1 VSRKILGLL
10 LLVFT
15 ISISEYVLADG
26 IPHHLQMGFQEPA
39 TPVAEMVNA
48 FHNFVMFFVIIIP
61 LFVFILMGF
70 TCWRFHETRNPVP
83 STTTHHYVLEFIW
96 TFIPVVILVIIGF
109 PSVKLIQFMD
119 KVDEPEL
126 TLKVVGS
133 QWYWNYEIPEIGVSF
148 ESRMVPSEE
157 IGKDQIRLL
166 EVDEPLLLPTN
177 TKIRVLVTASDVLH
191 SWAIPAFAFKKD
203 GTPGRI
209 SESWID
215 IQREGVFYGQCSE
228 LCGMDHGFMP
238 IKIYAVSKKNFLQW
252 AEESEDDPN
261 VTDFVNS
268 LTVESISF
276 DSV

>member
-1 VSRKILGLL
+1 MSRKILGLL
-10 LLVFT
+10 FLVFT
-15 ISISEYVLADG
+15 ISICEYVLADG

-39 TPVAEMVNA
+39 TPVAEMVNS
-48 FHNFVMFFVIIIP
+48 FHNFVMLFVIVIP
-61 LFVFILMGF
+61 LFVFGLMGF
-70 TCWRFHETRNPVP
+70 TIWRFHETRNPTP
-83 STTTHHYVLEFIW
+83 STRTHHYLLEFVW
-96 TFIPVVILVIIGF
+96 TFVPAVLLVFLGF

-177 TKIRVLVTASDVLH
+177 TKIRVLVTSSDVLH
-191 SWAIPAFAFKKD
+191 SWAVPAFAFKKD

-215 IQREGVFYGQCSE
+215 IQRKGVFYGQCSE
-228 LCGMDHGFMP
+228 LCGMNHGFMP
-238 IKIYAVSKKNFLQW
+238 IKIYAVSKKKFLQW
-252 AEESEDDPN
+252 AEEAEDDPN

-268 LTVESISF
+268 LTVDSISF
-276 DSV
+276 KSI